1 MSGTGRFT
9 GCDLGGIVPLF
20 TPWNENCGLAQP
32 VFSKEAALLSLELAS
47 SAYDMDIDAWREA
60 GWRDFSFQVDN
71 TLLTG
76 QTVNAAPGGRL
87 SAMVSDY
94 FHRLARARLNRVN
107 PISQLRGALRQREG
121 ADTCKAVVMLR
132 PLAEGVRQYV
142 VAIGFMGTG
151 KRIYDWFSNFRL
163 NREEGMHAGFLQLTK
178 EFEKNADEICFPETA
193 RELGLSRLTLSDILS
208 ACHRPGSPFRLWMA
222 GHSQGGAVMQLFAF
236 REVRRGFLR
245 QNMIGYGFA
254 SPSAVYERM
263 DCDPGSFPL
272 LHILNADDIFPRM
285 GAALHVGRCR
295 VMYPDQ
301 AMRDAC
307 YQAAWQDDLFRAVH
321 RLMREVTDSA
331 GAFLLVGAMLRA
343 LEDVPADSAMAA
355 LNVLVGSLVP
365 EKLLGALG
373 SRREDIVQ
381 ALYRR
386 TLQGYRTASEG
397 GEPSEEKMG
406 VLRGRIA
413 ALILRHGGAP
423 FAKTALSCLGVSHRL
438 RGDYPPQGV
447 APYQYIVAQR
457 FDDLKQRLWL
467 APVSAMENT
476 GSRGPRRISGGRY
489 ARLSEEKKRR
499 TR

>member
-9 GCDLGGIVPLF
+9 GCDLGGIMPLF
-20 TPWNENCGLAQP
+20 TPWDENCGLAQP
-32 VFSKEAALLSLELAS
+32 VFSQEAALLSFELAS
-47 SAYDMDIDAWREA
+47 SAYDMDLDAWREA

-76 QTVNAAPGGRL
+76 QTVNAAPGGKL
-87 SAMVSDY
+87 GAMVSDY
-94 FHRLARARLNRVN
+94 FHYLARARLKRIN

-121 ADTCKAVVMLR
+121 SDTCKAVVMLR
-132 PLAEGVRQYV
+132 PLAENVKQYV

-163 NREEGMHAGFLQLTK
+163 NREEGMHAGFLQLTR

-193 RELGLSRLTLSDILS
+193 RELGLSKLTLADILL
-208 ACHRPGSPFRLWMA
+208 ACHRPGSRFRVWMA
-222 GHSQGGAVMQLFAF
+222 GHSQGGAVMQLFAY
-236 REVRRGFLR
+236 REVRRGFLK

-254 SPSAVYERM
+254 SPSAVYART
-263 DCDPGSFPL
+263 DCDAGSFPL

-285 GAALHVGRCR
+285 GAALHIGRCR
-295 VMYPDQ
+295 VMYPDRG
-301 AMRDAC
+301 MRAAC

-397 GEPSEEKMG
+397 GEPSEDKMR

-447 APYQYIVAQR
+447 APYQYIVTQR
-457 FDDLKQRLWL
+457 FDDLTQRLWQ
-467 APVSAMENT
+467 APVSAMEDT
-476 GSRGPRRISGGRY
+476 GGRGQRRLAGGRY
-489 ARLSEEKKRR
+489 ARLSEAKKRR
-499 TR
+499 NR

>member
-1 MSGTGRFT
+1 MSGIGRFT
-9 GCDLGGIVPLF
+9 GCDLGGIMPLF
-20 TPWNENCGLAQP
+20 TPWKENCGLAQP
-32 VFSKEAALLSLELAS
+32 VFSREAALLSFELAS
-47 SAYDMDIDAWREA
+47 SAYDMNLDAWREA

-76 QTVNAAPGGRL
+76 QAVNAASGGRL
-87 SAMVSDY
+87 STVVSDY
-94 FHRLARARLNRVN
+94 FHFLARARLKRIN

-121 ADTCKAVVMLR
+121 SDTCKAVVMLH
-132 PLAEGVRQYV
+132 PLSENVQRYA

-193 RELGLSRLTLSDILS
+193 KELGLSKLTLSDILS
-208 ACHRPGSPFRLWMA
+208 ECRRPDSRFRVWMA
-222 GHSQGGAVMQLFAF
+222 GHSQGGAVMQLFAY

-254 SPSAVYERM
+254 SPSAVYARM
-263 DCDPGSFPL
+263 DCDAGAFPL

-285 GAALHVGRCR
+285 GAALHIGRCR
-295 VMYPDQ
+295 VLCPDQ
-301 AMRDAC
+301 AMRKAC
-307 YQAAWQDDLFRAVH
+307 YQAAWQDELFRAVH
-321 RLMREVTDSA
+321 RLMRSVTDSA

-343 LEDVPADSAMAA
+343 LEDVPVDSAMAA
-355 LNVLVGSLVP
+355 LNVLAGSLMP

-373 SRREDIVQ
+373 SRREDIVD

-386 TLQGYRTASEG
+386 VVQGYRTASEG
-397 GEPSEEKMG
+397 GDPPEETLG

-423 FAKTALSCLGVSHRL
+423 FAKTALSCLGVSHKL
-438 RGDYPPQGV
+438 RGEIPRQGI
-447 APYQYIVAQR
+447 APYQYIVTER
-457 FDDLKQRLWL
+457 FFDLRQRLWQ
-467 APVSAMENT
+467 APVSAM
-476 GSRGPRRISGGRY
+476 GVPDGRGPRRIAGGRF
-489 ARLSEEKKRR
+489 ARLSETKKRR
-499 TR
+499 AR